1 MSTLTSSIQHCI
13 RVLVRAIRQDKE
25 INGVQ
30 IAKKRVKFS
39 SFLNNIIVY
48 IENPKESNKKLLQ
61 LNNEFSKAV
70 VFQID
75 L

>member
-30 IAKKRVKFS
+30 IAKKRVKLS

>member
-1 MSTLTSSIQHCI
+1 MSTLTTSIQHCI
-13 RVLVRAIRQDKE
+13 GVLVRAIRQDKE
-25 INGVQ
+25 IEGVQ
-30 IAKKRVKFS
+30 IAKKRVKLS
-39 SFLNNIIVY
+39 SFLNNITVY

-61 LNNEFSKAV
+61 LNNEFSKFV

>member
-1 MSTLTSSIQHCI
+1 MSTLATSIQHCI
-13 RVLVRAIRQDKE
+13 RVLVRAMRQDKKRKG
-25 INGVQ
+25 IQ
-30 IAKKRVKFS
+30 IAKKRVKLS
-39 SFLNNIIVY
+39 SFLNNITLY

-61 LNNEFSKAV
+61 LNSEFSKVV